1 MLAIYRCLLYL
12 YPSAYREEYG
22 EEMMAVFYQVEAA
35 MGRKSSVSRTVACIR
50 EAGGLLRGAMRE
62 RARGIV
68 GPHGAAMF
76 SSVFSSRRLAM
87 RSEFRFPKATV
98 TLMAIILVGVIMA
111 IDKARAI
118 QASIPY
124 ANPRVGPI
132 QPVHLTVLP
141 SLLLIFVAACVA
153 GGIGWAILFA
163 LQQSGVHHFSKIDP
177 SKGQHSETK
186 LSA

>member
-62 RARGIV
+62 RARSIV
-68 GPHGAAMF
+68 GPHGGAM
-76 SSVFSSRRLAM
+76 FSSRRLAM

-98 TLMAIILVGVIMA
+98 TLMAIILAGVIMA

-118 QASIPY
+118 QASVPY

-177 SKGQHSETK
+177 SKGQRSETK

>member
-12 YPSAYREEYG
+12 YPSAYRDEYG

-35 MGRKSSVSRTVACIR
+35 MGRKSSVARTVRSIR
-50 EAGGLLRGAMRE
+50 EAGGLLRGALRE
-62 RARGIV
+62 RARSIV
-68 GPHGAAMF
+68 GPHGGAM
-76 SSVFSSRRLAM
+76 FSSRRLAM

-118 QASIPY
+118 QASVPY

-163 LQQSGVHHFSKIDP
+163 LQQSGVQHFSKIDP
-177 SKGQHSETK
+177 SKGQRSGTK

>member
-62 RARGIV
+62 RARSIV
-68 GPHGAAMF
+68 GPHGGPM
-76 SSVFSSRRLAM
+76 SSSRRLAM

-163 LQQSGVHHFSKIDP
+163 LQQSGVHRFSKIDP
-177 SKGQHSETK
+177 SKGQRPETK
-186 LSA
+186 LSS